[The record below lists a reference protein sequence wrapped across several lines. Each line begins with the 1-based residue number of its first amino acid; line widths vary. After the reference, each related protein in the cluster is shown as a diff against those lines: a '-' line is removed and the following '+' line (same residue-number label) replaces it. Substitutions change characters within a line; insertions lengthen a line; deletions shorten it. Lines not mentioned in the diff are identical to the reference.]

1 MPPSLVSSLSLRIV
15 LPDVSRSSSPCQTL
29 SLSINFLR
37 DKITWVFGQRLEGV
51 VRGYIF
57 TRIENERWGSV
68 ISSIVD
74 IDCSTAAIDPDDIC
88 DCREKATLKCPS
100 LTTIEK
106 TATRTSSLK
115 PTMRHLLAPTVRDF
129 TIRSSTVRSLPEQPS
144 IAAVGGGAKA
154 GNVFSLFFIA
164 ESWEM
169 FSSWRGWSDDGQI
182 LIDIKLFP
190 LNVYEVFTAK
200 DKQLRCIIWT
210 ALYMYTMS

>member
-144 IAAVGGGAKA
+144 IAAVGGGGKS
-154 GNVFSLFFIA
+154 GKRFFFVFYRRELRDVFKLARLVRWWTNFNRYQTISTKRL
-164 ESWEM
+164 
-169 FSSWRGWSDDGQI
+169 WS
-182 LIDIKLFP
+182 
-190 LNVYEVFTAK
+190 VYGE
-200 DKQLRCIIWT
+200 R
-210 ALYMYTMS
+210 